1 MANNKS
7 AKMDPLEAAKVTDAK
22 LRADAAALGETKPV
36 NPASPPPVT
45 QIASPPPIPV
55 APAPTSDAPPAVDPL
70 SAAAPIAPEKT
81 EVAPPLRS
89 DGPTIEVF
97 VASGYEPEHYPPDGY
112 AEVPSPGLTR
122 FRAGS
127 PIPEEWIEQA
137 RRELDAA
144 DAAERG
150 EPLPEPKRIVHVVL
164 KDGRANVGHG
174 QTAVFRKG
182 DVLDEA
188 GYGSHGIKRLADQ
201 GLELERQER

>member
-1 MANNKS
+1 MAK

-22 LRADAAALGETKPV
+22 LRTDAAALGETLPV
-36 NPASPPPVT
+36 NPAAPPP
-45 QIASPPPIPV
+45 PKD
-55 APAPTSDAPPAVDPL
+55 APAPSAPVPSSAPAPSVPAPLVDPL
-70 SAAAPIAPEKT
+70 SAAAPAQPEK
-81 EVAPPLRS
+81 EPEPEQLRT

-97 VASGYEPEHYPPDGY
+97 VAHGYAPELYPPGGY

-122 FRAGS
+122 FKAGS

-137 RRELDAA
+137 RQEEEAK

-188 GYGSHGIKRLADQ
+188 GYGPHGIKRLADQ